1 MRVGFTGH
9 QNLPSEFVSKIRHE
23 LWEQL
28 RGDVMDLTGLSSLA
42 EGADQIFASII
53 LSSGGALEV
62 VIPSAGYQATFS
74 EEALDGYK
82 NLLSKASRV
91 HQLPFHEPSEEAFFA
106 AGKYVVDNSDR
117 MIAVWDGE
125 KAAGL
130 GGTGD
135 VVQYARDR
143 GLNVTIIWPKDVV
156 RD

>member
-9 QNLPSEFVSKIRHE
+9 QNLPPEFVSKIRHE

-28 RGDVMDLTGLSSLA
+28 RGDATGLTGLSSLA
-42 EGADQIFASII
+42 EGADQIFASTI

-82 NLLSKASRV
+82 SLLSKASRV
-91 HQLPFHEPSEEAFFA
+91 HQLPFNEPSEEAFFA

-135 VVQYARDR
+135 IVQYARDR
-143 GLNVTIIWPKDVV
+143 GFNVTIIWPKDVV